1 MKQTTLTQRL
11 LSALVALCMVL
22 SVCAPALAA
31 EPGRASAAVIYYQKD
46 GGKKTLLDALSIKT
60 LMPGYKITFVRN
72 LIIITMGSTEHTG
85 ELEGVTLSG
94 NGSDPYNFELC
105 TAGTSW
111 VTDISDPNNPGL
123 TITGMKN
130 VTVTPARGSSI
141 GFLGSLK
148 IVDCTGD
155 VNLQNSS
162 EGAVDG
168 RLEVDNSAGHG
179 SVTITENCDRT
190 SFGRYLPY
198 GTTITSNGPVKIENK
213 NGCAVCGSLEIK
225 ESASVDIT
233 GTATNGQAAIT
244 GIATISSNGPVKIE
258 NQLSKDLKGGAAV
271 GYLNEP
277 NITGTIFEVKK
288 SASVEVISVGANPT
302 LGGWAFIKSSGDVSI
317 TNSLG
322 GSAVGRGLTVTTDG
336 AVTVKGDNA
345 AAIKGKA
352 TITAGRNVSIQ
363 NESGIAVEGKLIVN
377 SSTGVTVVG
386 NTQKNAVRYEAN
398 ITSSGAVN
406 ISNSQG
412 IAVGGK
418 LTVKNASGTGDVT
431 VSGKGGNT
439 VGGGAEI
446 TSRGAVNIT
455 NTDNT
460 GLAVSGDLTVYD
472 SKRVKVSG
480 GTANS
485 PAVSGKITLTS
496 SGEMELSNPN
506 GQVTSNKLTVKNS
519 TGNVIVTGNK
529 SGSTALVQGGA
540 SINTTGAVTIT
551 NSSGP
556 AIFSGLNVEQS
567 GGITVTGSRASE
579 PIITGNSTI
588 KNTNKVEI
596 INNETS
602 GRTALNITYTPPDGK
617 GYFYQTERNGR
628 KLHTRSAISGTTPY
642 LCIEPDTLYTL
653 TLPEGVT
660 AKTNGTSDTRFYADE
675 MVTVTAP
682 ADTETTKFEK
692 WTLSGTEPT
701 DLPNGWETSKEFTFK
716 MPASNVTLGAS
727 YHTITKYEVKVTGGT
742 IGGKTGMTTGSFQPG
757 DEVTVVFD
765 DSGDIAKQFKQWTY
779 TGTAPAE
786 PDGGWTAANNSTSK
800 TFTFKMPAG
809 NVNLTAAYKDVY
821 TLTVDDGKGT
831 ILVNGVAGSRALEGD
846 QITVTETGS
855 DEHHLF
861 SSWELTSSTPLGEPS
876 DNWQTSKAFTFTMP
890 AGNVNL
896 TAAYKDVYTLTVD
909 DGKGTILVNGVAGN
923 RALAGDQITVTEK
936 GSDKYHLFSSWQLTS
951 STSLVH
957 PSENWQTS
965 KEFTFTMP
973 AGNVTLKADY
983 KQLYDLTVTGGTI
996 VGGNGDT
1003 GIYLPGTEVTV
1014 VFDDSHDI
1022 AKQFKQWKST
1032 DTEPEAPDGGWTA
1045 ANDSTSK
1052 TFTFK
1057 MPAGNVTL
1065 TAAYKD
1071 VYTLTVADG
1080 KGTILVNGVA
1090 GNRALAGDQITV
1102 TETGSD
1108 EHHLFSSW
1116 ELTSSTPLGEPS
1128 ENWQTS
1134 RTFTFT
1140 MPAGN
1145 VSLKADY
1152 KQLYDLTVNGGT
1164 IVDGSGDTGKTTG
1177 IYLPGTE
1184 VTIQFT
1190 ESDEITEQ
1198 FEKWTGGDN
1207 ITNADQNWQNSK
1219 RFTFTMPDSAVTL
1232 TAVHQKT
1239 YFLSEDMSKA
1249 EFFVNGKQVNQAPA
1263 GARVTVKLVDG
1274 FINDHREFDQ
1284 WQPAG
1289 GTALVDPEEGW
1300 QNKPSFS
1307 FTMPDGMV
1315 ILKAYA
1321 TFLFDVTV
1329 NGGTIVGGN
1338 GDTGTS
1344 QKIVK
1349 PGQLVTV
1356 AFTES
1361 TDIEKQFEQ
1370 WTLSGTEPTDLPNDW
1385 QSKPSFSFT
1394 MPAGN
1399 VTLTAVHQKTYFLS
1413 EDMSKAEFFVNGKQV
1428 NQAPAGAR
1436 VTVKLVDGFIN
1447 DHREFD
1453 QWQPAGG
1460 TALVDP
1466 EEGWQNKPSFSFTM
1480 PDGMVILK
1488 AYATFLFDV
1497 TVNGGT
1503 IVGGNGDTGTSQKIV
1518 KPGQLVTVRAESTEE
1533 NPFLQWNST
1542 SEPPAAP
1549 DGGWPEGGWQT
1560 SQEFTFKMPYGDV
1573 TLEAQRDQ
1581 LYKVSINDRLGS
1593 VTINGE
1599 PRSSLWVKEGE
1610 TVTVATTLKDGYW
1623 MEFEKWNSTGTAPE
1637 EPEGGWTETNKST
1650 STTFTFKMP
1659 NGPVELVAQ
1668 WSASSLDPD
1677 QPIDPDEPLDEDFGV
1692 EPTPMDTTGGTIAAV
1707 AVGGAAI
1714 WGGYEIAT
1722 RVILHS
1728 LLPEGTAIPANRGQ
1742 LALLVW
1748 NAAGRPEPAGA
1759 PAFADVADPD
1769 MAKAA
1774 QWCTE
1779 QGIMAA
1785 KGDRFEPEGWT
1796 PKFKVIEVWNK
1807 AFPAA

>member
-105 TAGTSW
+105 TAGTNW
-111 VTDISDPNNPGL
+111 VTDTSSPSNIGL

-155 VNLQNSS
+155 VNIQNSS
-162 EGAVDG
+162 YAAVVG

-179 SVTITENCDRT
+179 GSVTITENCDRADWGT
-190 SFGRYLPY
+190 YLPY
-198 GTTITSNGPVKIENK
+198 GMIITSNGPVKIENK

-233 GTATNGQAAIT
+233 GTATKGQAAIT

-271 GYLNEP
+271 GYLNDP

-322 GSAVGRGLTVTTDG
+322 GSAVGKGLIVTTDG

-386 NTQKNAVRYEAN
+386 NTQKNAVRDEAN

-439 VGGGAEI
+439 VGNGAEI
-446 TSRGAVNIT
+446 TSKGAVNIT

-460 GLAVSGDLTVYD
+460 GLAVSGGLTVHN
-472 SKRVKVSG
+472 SSSINVSG
-480 GTANS
+480 GTDSS
-485 PAVSGKITLTS
+485 PAVSGDITLTS
-496 SGEMELSNPN
+496 TGKMELSNPN
-506 GQVTSNKLTVKNS
+506 GQVTNKKLTVKNS

-529 SGSTALVQGGA
+529 SGSTALVQYGA
-540 SINTTGAVTIT
+540 SIDTTGTVTIT
-551 NSSGP
+551 NNSGP

-579 PIITGNSTI
+579 PIITGSSTI

-596 INNETS
+596 INNGTN
-602 GRTALNITYTPPDGK
+602 GQTAQSITYTPPEGK
-617 GYFYQTERNGR
+617 GYFYQTTQNGS
-628 KLHTRSAISGTTPY
+628 KLHTRSAISSTTPY

-660 AKTNGTSDTRFYADE
+660 ATTGGTKDTKFYAGE
-675 MVTVTAP
+675 SVTVTAP
-682 ADTETTKFEK
+682 ADTETKKFEK
-692 WTLSGTEPT
+692 WTGGENIISANPT
-701 DLPNGWETSKEFTFK
+701 DWRTKGTFTFT
-716 MPASNVTLGAS
+716 MPAGNVTLGAS

-742 IGGKTGMTTGSFQPG
+742 IVDGTGEPGKTSGIYLPG
-757 DEVTVVFD
+757 T
-765 DSGDIAKQFKQWTY
+765 K
-779 TGTAPAE
+779 
-786 PDGGWTAANNSTSK
+786 
-800 TFTFKMPAG
+800 
-809 NVNLTAAYKDVY
+809 
-821 TLTVDDGKGT
+821 
-831 ILVNGVAGSRALEGD
+831 
-846 QITVTETGS
+846 ITVTFTESTGIEDQFEKWTLS
-855 DEHHLF
+855 GTEPTDLPNDWQSKPSF
-861 SSWELTSSTPLGEPS
+861 S
-876 DNWQTSKAFTFTMP
+876 
-890 AGNVNL
+890 
-896 TAAYKDVYTLTVD
+896 
-909 DGKGTILVNGVAGN
+909 
-923 RALAGDQITVTEK
+923 
-936 GSDKYHLFSSWQLTS
+936 
-951 STSLVH
+951 
-957 PSENWQTS
+957 
-965 KEFTFTMP
+965 FTMP
-973 AGNVTLKADY
+973 AGNVTLKAEC
-983 KQLYDLTVTGGTI
+983 KTV
-996 VGGNGDT
+996 
-1003 GIYLPGTEVTV
+1003 Y
-1014 VFDDSHDI
+1014 
-1022 AKQFKQWKST
+1022 
-1032 DTEPEAPDGGWTA
+1032 
-1045 ANDSTSK
+1045 
-1052 TFTFK
+1052 
-1057 MPAGNVTL
+1057 NVS
-1065 TAAYKD
+1065 
-1071 VYTLTVADG
+1071 VADR

-1116 ELTSSTPLGEPS
+1116 QLTSSTPLVHPS
-1128 ENWQTS
+1128 DNWENS
-1134 RTFTFT
+1134 KTFTFT

-1145 VSLKADY
+1145 VTLTADYKQLYDLTVTGGTIVDGNGDTGIYLPGTEVTVVFDDSHDIAKQFEKWTYTGTAPAAPDGGWPEGGWQNSKKFTFKMPAGDVTLTAAYKDVYTLTVADGRGSFTVNDAARTQALEGETVTVKASDTFFDAYHKFDGWQLTSSTEPTDLPTDWQNSPEFTFTMPAGNVTLTADY

-1164 IVDGSGDTGKTTG
+1164 IVDGNGDTG

-1190 ESDEITEQ
+1190 ESDDITKQ
-1198 FEKWTGGDN
+1198 FEKWTYTGTAPAAPDGGWPDGGWQN
-1207 ITNADQNWQNSK
+1207 SPDFTFKMPEGNVSLSAEYRETYQIFETSGKAEFFAEGAEEQRIYEALPGTRIIAKVPDSELNDYRQFNMWQLASEKELVKPDQNWQGKQS
-1219 RFTFTMPDSAVTL
+1219 FCFTMPEGYVELRAYFTTLYDVNVT
-1232 TAVHQKT
+1232 H
-1239 YFLSEDMSKA
+1239 
-1249 EFFVNGKQVNQAPA
+1249 
-1263 GARVTVKLVDG
+1263 
-1274 FINDHREFDQ
+1274 
-1284 WQPAG
+1284 
-1289 GTALVDPEEGW
+1289 
-1300 QNKPSFS
+1300 
-1307 FTMPDGMV
+1307 
-1315 ILKAYA
+1315 
-1321 TFLFDVTV
+1321 
-1329 NGGTIVGGN
+1329 GTIV
-1338 GDTGTS
+1338 DGT
-1344 QKIVK
+1344 
-1349 PGQLVTV
+1349 
-1356 AFTES
+1356 
-1361 TDIEKQFEQ
+1361 
-1370 WTLSGTEPTDLPNDW
+1370 
-1385 QSKPSFSFT
+1385 
-1394 MPAGN
+1394 
-1399 VTLTAVHQKTYFLS
+1399 
-1413 EDMSKAEFFVNGKQV
+1413 
-1428 NQAPAGAR
+1428 
-1436 VTVKLVDGFIN
+1436 
-1447 DHREFD
+1447 
-1453 QWQPAGG
+1453 
-1460 TALVDP
+1460 
-1466 EEGWQNKPSFSFTM
+1466 
-1480 PDGMVILK
+1480 
-1488 AYATFLFDV
+1488 
-1497 TVNGGT
+1497 
-1503 IVGGNGDTGTSQKIV
+1503 GDTGTSQKIV

-1533 NPFLQWNST
+1533 NPFLRWT
-1542 SEPPAAP
+1542 CTGKAPLEP

-1560 SQEFTFKMPYGDV
+1560 SPEFTFKMPEGNV
-1573 TLEAQRDQ
+1573 TLEAQQDQ
-1581 LYKVSINDRLGS
+1581 LYKVSINDNLGS

-1599 PRSSLWVKEGE
+1599 PLSSLWVKEGD

-1623 MEFEKWNSTGTAPE
+1623 MEFMKWTAQDGSTTPV
-1637 EPEGGWTETNKST
+1637 EPSDNWQT

-1692 EPTPMDTTGGTIAAV
+1692 EPDTTGGTIAAV

-1728 LLPEGTAIPANRGQ
+1728 LLPEGAAIPANRGQ

-1748 NAAGRPEPAGA
+1748 NTAGRPEPAGV
-1759 PAFADVADPD
+1759 PAFADVTDPD

-1779 QGIMAA
+1779 QGTMAA